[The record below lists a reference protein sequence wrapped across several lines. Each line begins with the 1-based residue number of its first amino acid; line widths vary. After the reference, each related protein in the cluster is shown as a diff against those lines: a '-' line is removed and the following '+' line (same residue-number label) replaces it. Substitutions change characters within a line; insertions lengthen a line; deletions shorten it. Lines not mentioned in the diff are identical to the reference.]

1 MRCFK
6 VPFSFLGSPL
16 IWRELIDRGGRGFL
30 IGGPQEF
37 NEYIAEYYG
46 VGEEVCN
53 DELAGKVAEE
63 NLSTLVQEQ
72 KEEELNQPAKPVN
85 ICITNSSSPVAYHL
99 CSMLC
104 TYKGSQD
111 DIQLILLDNEQGTT
125 QVEGVA
131 IEIMDTCSERIRP
144 VKVTHNINEAF
155 KQAAIIFV
163 LDQFPADTDVTTLAT
178 HYHHYAQVLD
188 HCNTGNDIKVL
199 VYGRHSDI
207 AVLIMSHYAT
217 SMQRQQFCSSHYFT
231 EQQAKSILAGKLHIN
246 PSNITNVAVWGNS
259 VDLSQCRV
267 SQYQGAI
274 VGPPHF
280 TLPLTS
286 CLFDTKWLEEDFH
299 KEFSTRT
306 TNEGYK
312 EGGPCIAEAASI
324 LRHMIDW
331 TNGSDTEFHSVGVPS
346 DDIISDIPKGLCVCA
361 PTLFTDGIPR
371 SAMTSVSDHIKASL
385 TPHIEQLSQIYEQA
399 IEYINKM

>member
-1 MRCFK
+1 M
-6 VPFSFLGSPL
+6 L
-16 IWRELIDRGGRGFL
+16 
-30 IGGPQEF
+30 Q
-37 NEYIAEYYG
+37 YG
-46 VGEEVCN
+46 VIVW
-53 DELAGKVAEE
+53 
-63 NLSTLVQEQ
+63 
-72 KEEELNQPAKPVN
+72 
-85 ICITNSSSPVAYHL
+85 
-99 CSMLC
+99 
-104 TYKGSQD
+104 
-111 DIQLILLDNEQGTT
+111 
-125 QVEGVA
+125 
-131 IEIMDTCSERIRP
+131 
-144 VKVTHNINEAF
+144 
-155 KQAAIIFV
+155 
-163 LDQFPADTDVTTLAT
+163 
-178 HYHHYAQVLD
+178 
-188 HCNTGNDIKVL
+188 
-199 VYGRHSDI
+199 
-207 AVLIMSHYAT
+207 T
-217 SMQRQQFCSSHYFT
+217 SAS
-231 EQQAKSILAGKLHIN
+231 
-246 PSNITNVAVWGNS
+246 
-259 VDLSQCRV
+259 RV

-346 DDIISDIPKGLCVCA
+346 DGIISDIPKGLCVCA

>member
-1 MRCFK
+1 
-6 VPFSFLGSPL
+6 
-16 IWRELIDRGGRGFL
+16 L
-30 IGGPQEF
+30 IGGPQDF

-46 VGEEVCN
+46 VSAEVC

-63 NLSTLVQEQ
+63 NLSTLIQAQ
-72 KEEELNQPAKPVN
+72 KEEELKQPAKPVN
-85 ICITNSSSPVAYHL
+85 ICITNSSSPLAYHL
-99 CSMLC
+99 CSMIC
-104 TYKGSQD
+104 SYKGSQD
-111 DIQLILLDNEQGTT
+111 DIQLILLDNEQSIT

-131 IEIMDTCSERIRP
+131 LEIMDTCSDHIRP
-144 VKVTHNINEAF
+144 VIVTHNINEAF

-163 LDQFPADTDVTTLAT
+163 LDQFPADNDVSTLAT

-188 HCNTGNDIKVL
+188 QCNTGNDIKVL
-199 VYGRHSDI
+199 VYGRHSDL

-280 TLPLTS
+280 TLPLTN
-286 CLFDTKWLEEDFH
+286 CLFDAKWLEEDFH
-299 KEFSTRT
+299 KEFSIRT

-324 LRHMIDW
+324 LQHMTDW

-346 DDIISDIPKGLCVCA
+346 DGIVSDIPKGLCVCA
-361 PTLFTDGIPR
+361 PTLFTNGAPR
-371 SAMTSVSDHIKASL
+371 SAMTSVSDEVKASL
-385 TPHIEQLSQIYEQA
+385 IPHIEQLSQLYEKA